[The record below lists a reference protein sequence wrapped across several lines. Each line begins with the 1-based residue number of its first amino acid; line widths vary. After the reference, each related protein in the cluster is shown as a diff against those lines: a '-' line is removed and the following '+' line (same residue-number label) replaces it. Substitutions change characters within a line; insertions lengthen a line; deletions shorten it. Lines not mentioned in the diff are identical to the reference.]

1 MVDETAARRKK
12 VFRDAAIIAIS
23 IFIAVWIHQN
33 NYLENLLT
41 HTSGLYF
48 LIGVFIAGFFFA
60 STFTVAIATSVLLIF
75 AESHNP
81 FLIAL
86 IGGFGGLAGDS
97 VIFKFLREDLL
108 ADFEYLEGQFGKRMA
123 RRIIHSKMIF
133 WFVPIVAA
141 LMIASPIPDEV
152 GLLMLASI
160 KLKYRHFLIISL
172 IMNTFGIF
180 LISLFA
186 KSF

>member
-1 MVDETAARRKK
+1 MEELTARRKK
-12 VFRDAAIIAIS
+12 VFRDVLIIAIS
-23 IFIAVWIHQN
+23 IFIAVWGHQN

-41 HTSGLYF
+41 HASGFYF
-48 LIGVFIAGFFFA
+48 LIGVFLSGFFFA

-86 IGGFGGLAGDS
+86 IGGFGALIGDS
-97 VIFKFLREDLL
+97 IIFKFLREDLL

-133 WFVPIVAA
+133 WFAPIVAA